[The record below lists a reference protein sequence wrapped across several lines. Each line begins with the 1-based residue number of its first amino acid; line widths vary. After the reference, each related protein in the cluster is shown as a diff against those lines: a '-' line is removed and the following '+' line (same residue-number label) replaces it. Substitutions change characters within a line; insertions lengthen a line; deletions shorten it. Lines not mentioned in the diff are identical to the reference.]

1 MKLHKLLLALL
12 LCAAPSWAALITIVL
27 TPPTQPA
34 FPGQVL
40 TFNGMIA
47 SDSAVTLDLNS
58 ISVNLGSGFLVDVTP
73 FFLGPLTLLPNTV
86 SPNFALFTVEVAN
99 PFANP
104 TGLYSG
110 TISILGGAEVNNVYD
125 PGVLDP
131 LGSATFN
138 IVVSNEPSSAVPEPA
153 TWQLVPAVGASLCF
167 FHKRRSGEG
176 LTSGIANVPAP
187 PNFAS
192 RK

>member
-12 LCAAPSWAALITIVL
+12 LCAAPSWAESLTITL
-27 TPPTQPA
+27 TPATLPA
-34 FPGQVL
+34 LPGQVI
-40 TFNGMIA
+40 TFNGTIA
-47 SDSAVTLDLNS
+47 SGYSVTVDLNS

-73 FFLGPLTLLPNTV
+73 FFLGPLTLAPNAVTA
-86 SPNFALFTVEVAN
+86 NFPLFTVEVAN
-99 PFANP
+99 PFTNP
-104 TGLYSG
+104 IGSYSG
-110 TISILGGAEVNNVYD
+110 TISILGGAEVNNFYD

-138 IVVSNEPSSAVPEPA
+138 IVVNEPSSAVPEPA
-153 TWQLVPAVGASLCF
+153 TWQLALAAGASLGF

-176 LTSGIANVPAP
+176 VTSGIANVPAP